1 MVDPIEVPDNLA
13 KTKLPDKLK
22 QVVRSNP
29 ERERNG
35 FSKALQEELEDELK
49 KKRRKQSDSVLI
61 EHKTDETKQDNDKQQ
76 APADGRHEDVEET
89 VTDGESAG
97 PDQPEATEES
107 PRHVDLKA

>member
-22 QVVRSNP
+22 PVARSNP

-35 FSKALQEELEDELK
+35 FSKALQEELEEELK
-49 KKRRKQSDSVLI
+49 MKRRKQSDSVLI
-61 EHKTDETKQDNDKQQ
+61 EHQTDEKKQNSDKHQT
-76 APADGRHEDVEET
+76 PADDRHEDVEET
-89 VTDGESAG
+89 ATDAESAG
-97 PDQPEATEES
+97 SEQPEATEES